1 MSTFRQDLKY
11 AARTLAHSPGFAA
24 AALISLGLGI
34 GANTAIFTLTNAV
47 FLHSLPVKDPSQVLE
62 LFTVD
67 HATRTAAPNLTRTPM
82 SYPNFVDFREQNNVF
97 TGMAAYTQA
106 GVTLT
111 GFGKPVQQPV
121 FLVSANYFDLLGVP
135 AAAGRVFRADE
146 DRTQGGNTVAVLS
159 YSLAQRLFGSA
170 VAAVGRRVDLNAMSY
185 EVIGVAP
192 SNFKGTLTIGPLDV
206 LWVPLS
212 MHSQVFS
219 GIAEQLFNDRRFR
232 FISAFGRL
240 KPGVS
245 EGHALAALRTIA
257 SNLEAAYPRDNRGR
271 TVETAPLNEAA
282 LGFLPRGQTTAAA
295 VALSAAVGFVLLIAC
310 ANIANLSLAR
320 ATKRSREM
328 GIRMALGAQRGR
340 LIRQLL
346 TEAELL
352 ALSGGILGVGIGWL
366 GAKALWAAR
375 PAFLS
380 QGDVDMHIDLR
391 VLLFT
396 AGVSVL
402 TGLLFGIVP
411 VFRASRP
418 DLAAVL
424 NSTGRGN
431 IQGGSRNWLRSGLV
445 VCEIAL
451 ALIALAGAGLFIR
464 SMQRAQQINLGFETQ
479 HLCVFDFDLSSEH
492 VTPDRGRQ
500 FVRSVMEKISSV
512 PGVASVAVANN
523 GPMGGGFLQTLFRE
537 GDAVDS
543 RLGIL
548 TLTNSVSSGYFET
561 MRVPLLEGRPINSFD
576 RATSKRVAVI
586 SEAMARTMWPGQQAI
601 GKRFHSSAGA
611 ADLWEVVGVTK
622 NTTVFQVGE
631 KPQPVAYFSF
641 DQSYQP
647 NVAVLVRA
655 SGDPERVLPSAMAA
669 VQSLDHD
676 LALLNPRT
684 MRTVVE
690 QALWAPHMA
699 AALFGL
705 FGLLSLVLAV
715 IGVYGVMAYI
725 VLQRTT
731 EIGVRM
737 ALGAHST
744 DVLRMVVGQSVQLAA
759 IGVLVGI
766 VIALALTRLVSN
778 LLFDVSPHDP
788 ITFLTVTAMLVGTA
802 LLAAGIPAW
811 RAARIDPVLALRQQ

>member
-1 MSTFRQDLKY
+1 MTTFQQDLKY

-47 FLHSLPVKDPSQVLE
+47 FLHSLPVKDPSRVLE

-67 HATRTAAPNLTRTPM
+67 HATRTAAPNLDRTPI
-82 SYPNFVDFREQNNVF
+82 SYPNFLDFREQSNVF
-97 TGMAAYTQA
+97 TGMSAFTQGGA
-106 GVTLT
+106 TLT

-121 FLVSANYFDLLGVP
+121 FLVSANYFDLLGVS

-170 VAAVGRRVDLNAMSY
+170 TAAVGRRVDLNAISY
-185 EVIGVAP
+185 EVVGVAS
-192 SNFKGTLTIGPLDV
+192 SNFKGTLTIGPRDV
-206 LWVPLS
+206 LWLPVS
-212 MHSQVFS
+212 MHSQIFS
-219 GIAEQLFNDRRFR
+219 GVVEQFFNDRRFR
-232 FISAFGRL
+232 AMNVFARL
-240 KPGVS
+240 KPGVT
-245 EGHALAALRTIA
+245 ERQALAALRTIA

-271 TVETAPLNEAA
+271 SVETATLNEAA
-282 LGFLPRGQTTAAA
+282 LGFLPRGQTSAAA
-295 VALSAAVGFVLLIAC
+295 MALSAAVGFVLLIAC

-328 GIRMALGAQRGR
+328 AVRMAMGAGRGR

-352 ALSGGILGVGIGWL
+352 AVLGGVLGVGIGWL
-366 GAKALWAAR
+366 GAKALWAVR
-375 PAFLS
+375 PAFLLQS
-380 QGDVDMHIDLR
+380 DIDMHIDLP

-396 AGVSVL
+396 GGVSL
-402 TGLLFGIVP
+402 FTGLLFGIAP

-418 DLAAVL
+418 DLTAVL

-431 IQGGSRNWLRSGLV
+431 IQGGSRNLLRSGLV

-479 HLCVFDFDLSSEH
+479 RLCIFDFDLSSERM
-492 VTPDRGRQ
+492 TPEHGRQ
-500 FVRSVMEKISSV
+500 FVRSVIEKVGSV
-512 PGVASVAVANN
+512 PGVASVAVADNE
-523 GPMGGGFLQTLFRE
+523 PLGGGFLQTLFHE
-537 GDAVDS
+537 GDPVDS

-548 TLTNSVSSGYFET
+548 TLTQSVSPGYFET
-561 MRVPLLEGRPINSFD
+561 MRIPLLEGRGINSFD
-576 RATSKRVAVI
+576 RASSNRVAVI
-586 SEAMARTMWPGQQAI
+586 SEAMARAMWPGQQAI
-601 GKRFHSSAGA
+601 GKRFHSATGG

-622 NTTVFQVGE
+622 NSTVFQVGE

-647 NVAVLVRA
+647 AVCVHVRTSA
-655 SGDPERVLPSAMAA
+655 DPERILAATMAA

-731 EIGVRM
+731 EIGVRI
-737 ALGAHST
+737 ALGAHT
-744 DVLRMVVGQSVQLAA
+744 KDVLRMVVEQSVQLAA
-759 IGVLVGI
+759 IGVLLGVG
-766 VIALALTRLVSN
+766 VALALTRLVGN
-778 LLFDVSPHDP
+778 LLFDISPHDP
-788 ITFLTVTAMLVGTA
+788 TTYLTVAAVLVGTA

-811 RAARIDPVLALRQQ
+811 RAARIDPVVALRQQ